1 MVSNNILMII
11 ATIGATFGVVGTV
24 IGAIP
29 YLTKKGINVQ
39 GTLSNVD
46 KGLTAADS
54 VLSVASELLPSNT
67 IVNALKIVDKY
78 AHVGVN
84 QAEQLYL
91 TSQLPM
97 DQRNA
102 KAKETIYAA
111 LTAANIV
118 VTPEIEKIIDGA
130 IETEVLALKTP
141 EQKNNSELAQAK
153 QQVTLLQAANTQL
166 QNKVTNLQATNTEL
180 NNKITNVRAVFTYND
195 KNTANSN
202 EA

>member
-39 GTLSNVD
+39 STISNVD
-46 KGLTAADS
+46 KGLTASDG
-54 VLSVASELLPSNT
+54 VLSVASELLPSNP

-91 TSQLPM
+91 TSQFPV

-130 IETEVLALKTP
+130 IETEVLALGHKLPT
-141 EQKNNSELAQAK
+141 EAEKAAQFENIQKENSKLVQENQTLNEKLANI
-153 QQVTLLQAANTQL
+153 AAQT
-166 QNKVTNLQATNTEL
+166 K
-180 NNKITNVRAVFTYND
+180 
-195 KNTANSN
+195 
-202 EA
+202 